1 MSEEFVSEHLFK
13 PFTQEQNSAR
23 TRYQGT
29 GLGMSIVKTLID
41 AMGGTISV
49 QSTPDVGTEITFT
62 LPFKINGNVAAKPEC
77 AQAAPQAEGSLSGKR
92 VLLVEDNDL
101 NMEIAEFYLDHA
113 GAAVV
118 KAWNGKE
125 AVRMFTSSKPGTI
138 SLILMDLMM
147 PVMDGYEA
155 TRAIRALDHPDA
167 STVPIIAMTANAF
180 DEDRKKSKAAGMNA
194 HLAKPLDMQALLS
207 AAGRFCR

>member
-1 MSEEFVSEHLFK
+1 M
-13 PFTQEQNSAR
+13 
-23 TRYQGT
+23 
-29 GLGMSIVKTLID
+29 
-41 AMGGTISV
+41 
-49 QSTPDVGTEITFT
+49 
-62 LPFKINGNVAAKPEC
+62 PFKINGNVAAKPEC
-77 AQAAPQAEGSLSGKR
+77 AQAAPQAESSLSGKR

>member
-1 MSEEFVSEHLFK
+1 
-13 PFTQEQNSAR
+13 
-23 TRYQGT
+23 
-29 GLGMSIVKTLID
+29 MSIVKTLID

-77 AQAAPQAEGSLSGKR
+77 AQAAPQAEGFLSGKR

-125 AVRMFTSSKPGTI
+125 AVRMFESSKPGTI

-147 PVMDGYEA
+147 PVMDGYQA
-155 TRAIRALDHPDA
+155 AKLIRNL
-167 STVPIIAMTANAF
+167 SGNYRTIPIIAMTANAF